1 MVFILYKFIIF
12 FKLSSEDVIWRERM
26 RRMKPRESILDK
38 IYGSAKAGLVLMLA
52 VTVIWAACQ
61 NKKEPGA
68 PHEQKKLRLGIEVFL
83 EKHLDL
89 VEGKRV
95 GLITNPTGVN
105 SRLET
110 SIDLFYENPKINLV
124 ALYGPEHGVRGNA
137 QAGEYVPF
145 YIDARYDIPE
155 YSIPV
160 FSLYGQSLKPAKGMF
175 KDIDE
180 YMRSFDTQKAGKV
193 PEDSMVESID
203 VLVFDI
209 QDVGTRIYTYV
220 ATMAYCMEA
229 SAENDIEFIVLDRPN
244 PVNGISLEG
253 PLLEYP
259 EYSSFVGLY
268 PVPVRHGMTVGELA
282 SYFNDEFLEKKAR
295 LTVIP
300 MQGWKRGMW
309 YDETSLPWVI
319 PSPNMPTLDT
329 ATVYPGQ
336 VFLEGTN
343 VSEGR
348 GTTRPFELF
357 GAPWIDGSRLT
368 RELNRL
374 NLPGVKFR
382 EAWFTPTF
390 SKYEGELCGGAQI
403 HIFDRNQYRSFATSL
418 FIIKTIMDL
427 YPADFK
433 FHPEYFDKIMGTS
446 KIREAIEE
454 GTDVNE
460 IINSYKEDLNS
471 FSKLREPYL
480 LYK

>member
-1 MVFILYKFIIF
+1 
-12 FKLSSEDVIWRERM
+12 
-26 RRMKPRESILDK
+26 
-38 IYGSAKAGLVLMLA
+38 MLA
-52 VTVIWAACQ
+52 AMIILAACQ
-61 NKKEPGA
+61 GMKESRA
-68 PHEQKKLRLGIEVFL
+68 PDEQKKVRLGIEVFL
-83 EKHLDL
+83 EEHLDL
-89 VEGKRV
+89 AEGKRV

-110 SIDLFYENPKINLV
+110 NVELFYKNPKINLI
-124 ALYGPEHGVRGNA
+124 ALYGPEHGVRGNS

-145 YIDARYDIPE
+145 YIDTRFDIPE
-155 YSIPV
+155 FSIPV
-160 FSLYGQSLKPAKGMF
+160 FSLYGQSLKPPKGMF
-175 KDIDE
+175 RDIDE
-180 YMRSFDTQKAGKV
+180 YMRSFDTQELGKI
-193 PEDSMVESID
+193 PELSMVESID
-203 VLVFDI
+203 VLIFDI

-220 ATMAYCMEA
+220 ATLAYCMEA
-229 SAENDIEFIVLDRPN
+229 SAESDIEFIVLDRPN
-244 PVNGISLEG
+244 PINGISIEG

-268 PVPVRHGMTVGELA
+268 PLPVRHGMTVGELA

-309 YDETSLPWVI
+309 HDETSLPWVI
-319 PSPNMPTLDT
+319 PSPNMPSLDT

-348 GTTRPFELF
+348 GTTKPFELF
-357 GAPWIDGSRLT
+357 GAPWIDGYRLT
-368 RELNRL
+368 KELNRL

-390 SKYEGELCGGAQI
+390 SKHKGELCGGAEI
-403 HIFDRNQYRSFATSL
+403 HVVDRNQYRSFDSSL
-418 FIIKTIMDL
+418 FIIKTILEM
-427 YPADFK
+427 YPENFK
-433 FHPEYFDKIMGTS
+433 FHTDYFDKIMGTP
-446 KIREAIEE
+446 KIREAIEN
-454 GTDVNE
+454 GNAIND
-460 IINSYKEDLNS
+460 IIESYKEELNS

>member
-1 MVFILYKFIIF
+1 MGIRTPKNKIGTDVFSHARTLF
-12 FKLSSEDVIWRERM
+12 FLT
-26 RRMKPRESILDK
+26 L
-38 IYGSAKAGLVLMLA
+38 GFLVF
-52 VTVIWAACQ
+52 WPSCQ
-61 NKKEPGA
+61 NENELGVQGEPKIIK
-68 PHEQKKLRLGIEVFL
+68 PGIEVFM

-89 VEGKRV
+89 VQGKRV
-95 GLITNPTGVN
+95 GLVTNPTGVS
-105 SRLET
+105 SRLE
-110 SIDLFYENPKINLV
+110 SSVDLFYKNRDINLV

-145 YIDARYDIPE
+145 YMDTRYDLPE

-160 FSLYGQSLKPAKGMF
+160 FSLYGQSLNPAKGMF

-180 YMRSFDTQKAGKV
+180 YMRSFDMKDVGKL
-193 PEDSMVESID
+193 PEHSMIESID

-229 SAENDIEFIVLDRPN
+229 CAEIGIDFIVLDRPN
-244 PVNGISLEG
+244 PINGVNMEG
-253 PLLEYP
+253 PLLEFP

-282 SYFNDEFLEKKAR
+282 SLFNDKFLKKKAN

-300 MQGWKRGMW
+300 MEGWEREMW

-319 PSPNMPTLDT
+319 PSPNMPSLAT

-348 GTTRPFELF
+348 GTTKPFELF
-357 GAPWIDGSRLT
+357 GAPWIDGCRLT
-368 RELNRL
+368 EELNGL

-390 SKYEGELCGGAQI
+390 SKYKEELCGGAQI
-403 HIFDRNQYRSFATSL
+403 HVVDRAAYRSFDTSL
-418 FIIKTIMDL
+418 FIIKAIMDI
-427 YPADFK
+427 YPGSFT
-433 FHPEYFDKIMGTS
+433 FHDEYFDKIMGTS
-446 KIREAIEE
+446 RIRRALENGVTVE
-454 GTDVNE
+454 D
-460 IINSYKEDLNS
+460 IIKGYEKELHN
-471 FSKLREPYL
+471 FLQLRKPFL
-480 LYK
+480 LY